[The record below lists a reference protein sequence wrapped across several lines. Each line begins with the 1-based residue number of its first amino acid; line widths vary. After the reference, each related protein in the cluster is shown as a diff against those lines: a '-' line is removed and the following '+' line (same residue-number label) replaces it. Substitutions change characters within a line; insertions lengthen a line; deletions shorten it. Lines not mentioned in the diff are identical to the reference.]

1 MMCAHRLRLLGLAL
15 AAPLAWPVAA
25 DPATV
30 APAANAS
37 PAYQFNP
44 RLLRGARPGGL
55 SVERFNQTHVTPA
68 GRYSVD
74 VLVNGSSLGRQ
85 DLHFEEGHGQQL
97 KACFST
103 EQLLELGV
111 QARYIKNA
119 LEENCAGLGKSV
131 KGASERLDFA
141 ALRLQLSIPQAALQP
156 RRRGQVP
163 SNQWSHGE
171 PTGFVNYSA
180 SHFHLNQAGGNTYSS
195 YLGVRSGANLGE
207 WRLRHHA
214 SLTASSD
221 QPNRWTPLRTYAQRT
236 LADWGSE
243 LTLGDTF
250 TSGQLL
256 SSLGYRGVQLASD
269 ERMLP
274 ESQRGYAPTVHGV
287 ANSNARV
294 VIRQDGNELYQ
305 TTVAP
310 GPFRIDDLY
319 PTGYG
324 GDLDVEVTEADGQ
337 VSTYRVPFS
346 AMPDALRPGQSRYSV
361 AAGQVRNN
369 GMDLPYEPF
378 AEGSYEYG
386 LSNALTLRSASRVAD
401 GYLSALLGGVY
412 SNSIGAFGLNST
424 YSAAQL
430 PDGRQTGWMTQASF
444 SRTFQSTGTSL
455 SMGNARYSTEG
466 YRELIDAIGER
477 ERTYVPED
485 WSSSSYQK
493 KTRFDLQV
501 SQNLGNRSSLFI
513 TGSQQNYRHR
523 SGQDRQFQ
531 FGYSGSFAN
540 GVSYNL
546 SIARQFDSRGQHSDT
561 QHVLSLSLPLG
572 ASGSRSKLSTSFSH
586 SASQGSQQQAS
597 LSGSAGKDND
607 LSYGLNASRAHN
619 NPDGVLGGTLQ
630 KRLSS
635 ATVGASLSHGDDFWQ
650 ASASAMG
657 ALVLHS
663 GGLTSGPYL
672 GDTFALIEAKGAEGA
687 LVMNGQGARIDK
699 AGYALMPSLTPFRY
713 NDVGL
718 SSNGLHSAVEL
729 QETQQRVA
737 PTAGA
742 AVHLQFKTLAGFA
755 VLIQAPREQ
764 GESLPMGTTVQDSQG
779 RVVGMVGQASQL
791 YARVEAPQG
800 LLSLQWGDHPDQQC
814 QVQYQIP
821 EADLKQPMINLSGT
835 CRPSRT
841 AAL

>member
-1 MMCAHRLRLLGLAL
+1 M
-15 AAPLAWPVAA
+15 A
-25 DPATV
+25 DQVPTTELTAGADTGY
-30 APAANAS
+30 S
-37 PAYQFNP
+37 FNP

-55 SVERFNQTHVTPA
+55 SLERFNQAHATPA

-74 VLVNGSSLGRQ
+74 VLVNGISLGRHE
-85 DLHFEEGHGQQL
+85 LRFEEGSEQPL
-97 KACFST
+97 KACFNT

-111 QARYIKNA
+111 QARYLETA
-119 LEENCAGLGKSV
+119 LEEDCPGLAVSV
-131 KGASERLDFA
+131 RGASERLHFST
-141 ALRLQLSIPQAALQP
+141 LRLELSIPQAALQT

-163 SNQWSHGE
+163 NSQWSNGE
-171 PTGFVNYSA
+171 SIGFVNYNA
-180 SHFHLNQAGGNTYSS
+180 SHFHLNQAGDNNYSS
-195 YLGVRSGANLGE
+195 YLGMRSGANLGA
-207 WRLRHHA
+207 WRLRHQA
-214 SLTASSD
+214 SLSVSSD
-221 QPNRWTPLRTYAQRT
+221 QPNHWRHLRTYAQRT

-243 LTLGDTF
+243 LTLGETF

-274 ESQRGYAPTVHGV
+274 ESLRGYAPTVRGI

-294 VIRQDGNELYQ
+294 VIRQNGNELYQ

-310 GPFRIDDLY
+310 GPFSIDDLY

-369 GMDLPYEPF
+369 GMNLPYEPF

-386 LSNALTLRSASRVAD
+386 LSNAFTLRSATRIAD
-401 GYLSALLGGVY
+401 GYLAALLGGVY
-412 SNSIGAFGLNST
+412 SHPIGAFGLNT
-424 YSAAQL
+424 TFSAANL
-430 PDGRQTGWMTQASF
+430 PEGRRTGKMTQASF

-455 SMGNARYSTEG
+455 SLGNARYSTEG

-477 ERTYVPED
+477 ARTHVPED

-493 KTRFDLQV
+493 KTRFDVQV
-501 SQNLGNRSSLFI
+501 SQNLSGRDSLFI
-513 TGSQQNYRHR
+513 TGSQQNYRNR
-523 SGQDRQFQ
+523 AGQDRQFQ
-531 FGYSGSFAN
+531 FGYSGMFAN

-546 SIARQFDSRGQHSDT
+546 SMARQFDSRGQNSDT
-561 QHVLSLSLPLG
+561 QHMLSLSMPLG
-572 ASGSRSKLSTSFSH
+572 PSRSTKLSTSISH
-586 SASQGSQQQAS
+586 SSTQGSQHQAN
-597 LSGSAGKDND
+597 LSGSVGEGKD
-607 LSYGLNASRAHN
+607 LSYGLNASYARN
-619 NPDGVLGGTLQ
+619 SPDGVLGGTLQ
-630 KRLSS
+630 QRLSS
-635 ATVGASLSHGDDFWQ
+635 ATVGGSLSHGDDFWQ

-663 GGLTSGPYL
+663 GGVTSGPYL

-687 LVMNGQGARIDK
+687 LVMNGQGARINR

-713 NDVGL
+713 NDIGL
-718 SSNGLHSAVEL
+718 SSDGMRSNVEL

-742 AVHLQFKTLAGFA
+742 AVHMQFKTLAGFA
-755 VLIQAPREQ
+755 VLVRAPRPQ
-764 GESLPMGTTVQDSQG
+764 GESLPMGATVYDSQG
-779 RVVGMVGQASQL
+779 REVGMVGQASQL
-791 YARVEAPQG
+791 YARVAEPQG
-800 LLSLQWGDHPDQQC
+800 RLSLQWGDNADEQC
-814 QVQYQIP
+814 QVHYRIP
-821 EADLKQPMINLSGT
+821 EADLQQPMINLSGT
-835 CRPSRT
+835 CLPGQT
-841 AAL
+841 ALL